1 MCDPLGSIDSRQYV
15 RVQVDPIWLELIL
28 IDLGQI
34 ELTRLDQLGLFLIS
48 DPIKLFNLINPQ
60 DKIDV

>member
-1 MCDPLGSIDSRQYV
+1 MCDPLGSILSQQWV
-15 RVQVDPIWLELIL
+15 RVQVDLILSELIL

-34 ELTRLDQLGLFLIS
+34 ELTRVSQLGLLLIS
-48 DPIKLFNLINPQ
+48 DPIKPFNLINPQ